1 MGQYFNRKQT
11 EMKFKKPFKETKVG
25 KILTSGVA
33 RTALDMI
40 PFGIGSTISQVLN
53 KNDTPE
59 GSISR
64 EALVKSLV
72 KLGIY
77 AVLLYLVFSGKLDM
91 SDAQDYKE
99 FIQN

>member
-1 MGQYFNRKQT
+1 
-11 EMKFKKPFKETKVG
+11 MKFKKPFKDTKIG

-33 RTALDMI
+33 KTALDMI

-53 KNDTPE
+53 KTDTPE

-64 EALVKSLV
+64 EQLVKSLV

-77 AVLLYLVFSGKLDM
+77 AVLLYLVFSGKISQD
-91 SDAQDYKE
+91 DAEFGKD

>member
-1 MGQYFNRKQT
+1 
-11 EMKFKKPFKETKVG
+11 MKKAFKDTKFG
-25 KILTSGVA
+25 KIITSGIA
-33 RTALDMI
+33 KNALEMI
-40 PFGIGSTISQVLN
+40 PFGIGSTISQVLT

-59 GSISR
+59 GSMSR
-64 EALVKSLV
+64 EALAKSLI

-91 SDAQDYKE
+91 SEAEDYKE

>member
-1 MGQYFNRKQT
+1 
-11 EMKFKKPFKETKVG
+11 MKFKKPFKETKVG
-25 KILTSGVA
+25 KILTSSIA
-33 RTALDMI
+33 KNALEMI
-40 PFGIGSTISQVLN
+40 PFGIGSTISQILT

-59 GSISR
+59 GSLSR
-64 EALVKSLV
+64 EALAKSLV

-77 AVLLYLVFSGKLDM
+77 AILLYLVFSGKLDM